1 MKRILIILFLCG
13 LSVRLFSQISTGEI
27 PISFG
32 KDISLLKGTTV
43 DLKTMPPLD
52 MKSISEEDL
61 EDEENGIPPRFGFLH
76 KVDFNLENSGTWTTL
91 ENGDKIWQL
100 NIYCPDAL
108 SINFLY
114 DKFWIPEKAK
124 FFAYSENKQHV
135 LGAYTSSNN
144 KGSQKDIQGFATGLV
159 YGDRVCLEYYQP
171 SDIQEQGIISIAYV
185 VHGYRYI
192 KIPEM
197 EVKNYEESGDC
208 QVNINCQE
216 GQNWENEKNAVALI
230 LVNGNRYCTG
240 SLINTTA
247 NDNRPLFLTADHC
260 LGGWAN
266 NDIKYDAVSNPNLNH
281 WSFYWHYESPDCSN
295 TYEPLI
301 ISTVGATVVA
311 NNDISDFALL
321 SLTENPLNRT
331 GVTPYYLGWDRS
343 GNSGTGGVGIHH
355 PNGDVKKIATY
366 SITPSNSNCFSSGN
380 NYFWR
385 VNWQSTTHGWSVTEG
400 GASGSPLINNN
411 RRVIGQLYGA
421 GLCSN
426 PNCLNPSED
435 IANYGKFSTSWTG
448 NNNSDNR
455 RRLDHWL
462 DPLGTNPTT
471 LNGMHPYSISGPS
484 TICNQATY
492 AINNLPQGA
501 TVQWSVSPAGIVS
514 LQTNGNE
521 AVLTR
526 INAGTINLTST
537 ILLGAQSITISK
549 ENVKV
554 SGSSPGI
561 AFLSSNNLR
570 ATNAPNEFEVLRDPV
585 DNYLYKGSLSV
596 RITNATSIAW
606 VEIGGTM
613 DWSSFLNTV
622 TVSSKKQGSL
632 TLECRASNACGT
644 ETLRYHFG
652 VGILIDVAVYPNPAT
667 DMVTVEFKI
676 DSAVNPAI
684 QDLNES
690 VSSGVYEIQLWDSAS
705 MLRSYKTHETSF
717 QIPLTGL
724 PKGIYFVRV
733 IKDGETYTQKLIK
746 N

>member
-1 MKRILIILFLCG
+1 MSFLCPQ
-13 LSVRLFSQISTGEI
+13 LFGN
-27 PISFG
+27 
-32 KDISLLKGTTV
+32 LL
-43 DLKTMPPLD
+43 
-52 MKSISEEDL
+52 
-61 EDEENGIPPRFGFLH
+61 
-76 KVDFNLENSGTWTTL
+76 
-91 ENGDKIWQL
+91 
-100 NIYCPDAL
+100 
-108 SINFLY
+108 
-114 DKFWIPEKAK
+114 
-124 FFAYSENKQHV
+124 
-135 LGAYTSSNN
+135 
-144 KGSQKDIQGFATGLV
+144 
-159 YGDRVCLEYYQP
+159 
-171 SDIQEQGIISIAYV
+171 
-185 VHGYRYI
+185 
-192 KIPEM
+192 
-197 EVKNYEESGDC
+197 
-208 QVNINCQE
+208 
-216 GQNWENEKNAVALI
+216 
-230 LVNGNRYCTG
+230 
-240 SLINTTA
+240 
-247 NDNRPLFLTADHC
+247 
-260 LGGWAN
+260 
-266 NDIKYDAVSNPNLNH
+266 IKY
-281 WSFYWHYESPDCSN
+281 YE
-295 TYEPLI
+295 
-301 ISTVGATVVA
+301 
-311 NNDISDFALL
+311 
-321 SLTENPLNRT
+321 
-331 GVTPYYLGWDRS
+331 
-343 GNSGTGGVGIHH
+343 
-355 PNGDVKKIATY
+355 IA
-366 SITPSNSNCFSSGN
+366 
-380 NYFWR
+380 
-385 VNWQSTTHGWSVTEG
+385 
-400 GASGSPLINNN
+400 
-411 RRVIGQLYGA
+411 
-421 GLCSN
+421 
-426 PNCLNPSED
+426 
-435 IANYGKFSTSWTG
+435 
-448 NNNSDNR
+448 
-455 RRLDHWL
+455 
-462 DPLGTNPTT
+462 
-471 LNGMHPYSISGPS
+471 YSISGPS

-724 PKGIYFVRV
+724 PKGIYFIRV
-733 IKDGETYTQKLIK
+733 IKDGENYTQKLIK